1 MPKVPIIMPQLGE
14 SVTEATIL
22 RFKAQ
27 VGEPI
32 TSDQEIIEVETNKAV
47 MGVTTP
53 CDGVIAEFTAEV
65 NQTYPN
71 GAILGYIEASEED
84 AERLAESANHAT
96 AEVPATFQA
105 HENVPASMATV
116 KVPIFMP
123 QLGESVAEATI
134 IRFTAQVGEAVSS
147 DQEIIE
153 VETNKAVTGVTT
165 PCGGVIAE
173 FTAEVNQ
180 TCQNG
185 AILGYIEASAEDAER
200 LGLSASQAPAELP
213 ATLQTHGN
221 MPPAMPTITIP
232 MMPAKSGG
240 PFVSPRVR
248 SKADQLGWQQ
258 QDLSLVPG
266 TGKNGRV
273 TANDV
278 EKYLADLEQ
287 HPSQK
292 ATGLRLAISDA
303 MRRSWSRPL
312 CTIGV
317 SFSLEPIL
325 AHRKQFKVPPGP
337 ALYVAKAI
345 AVGLAENPKLAA
357 RIVGDQLV
365 LPKSI
370 DIGVA
375 VEVDEGVVVP
385 VFKNLDKEPLSELG
399 EKYQDLVTA
408 ARARRLPEDAKEGA
422 IASVTNYGPLG
433 ITWGTPIPQP
443 TETLIVGLGRGEK
456 RPIWDEATSQFK
468 PKQMADLT
476 VTFDH
481 RVIDGGASGK
491 LISRLVAILESPES
505 L

>member
-1 MPKVPIIMPQLGE
+1 MPRVPIIMPQLGESVAEATVIRFKAQVGEAVTGDQEIIEVETNKAVTGITTPCDGVIAEFTAEVRETYANGTILGYLEVSAEDAERLTESPSPAPAEVAALQTHKNVSTAIKVPIIMPQLGE
-14 SVTEATIL
+14 SVAEATII
-22 RFKAQ
+22 RFLAQ
-27 VGEPI
+27 AGEAV

-71 GAILGYIEASEED
+71 GAILGYI
-84 AERLAESANHAT
+84 T
-96 AEVPATFQA
+96 
-105 HENVPASMATV
+105 
-116 KVPIFMP
+116 
-123 QLGESVAEATI
+123 
-134 IRFTAQVGEAVSS
+134 
-147 DQEIIE
+147 
-153 VETNKAVTGVTT
+153 
-165 PCGGVIAE
+165 
-173 FTAEVNQ
+173 
-180 TCQNG
+180 
-185 AILGYIEASAEDAER
+185 ASAEDAER
-200 LGLSASQAPAELP
+200 LGVSVSQPRAEVPASLESHQKV
-213 ATLQTHGN
+213 
-221 MPPAMPTITIP
+221 PPGMPTITIP

-292 ATGLRLAISDA
+292 ATGLRLAIADA

-312 CTIGV
+312 CTIGIA
-317 SFSLEPIL
+317 FSLEPIL
-325 AHRKQFKVPPGP
+325 THRKQFTVPPGP

-345 AVGLAENPKLAA
+345 AVALAENPKLAA

-385 VFKNLDKEPLSELG
+385 VLKGLDKQPLSELG
-399 EKYQDLVTA
+399 EKYQQLVTA
-408 ARARRLPEDAKEGA
+408 ARARRLPEDAREGA

-491 LISRLVAILESPES
+491 LITRLVAALENPES

>member
-14 SVTEATIL
+14 SVAEATII

-27 VGEPI
+27 VGEPVTSDQEI
-32 TSDQEIIEVETNKAV
+32 IEVETNKAVTGITTPCDGVIAEFTVEVGQTYANGTILGYLDVSAEDAERLAVSASQAPAEVSVLQTHKNAPPLIPTIKVPIIMPQLGESVAEATIIRFSAQVGEAVTSDQEIIEVETNKAV
-47 MGVTTP
+47 MGVTPP

-71 GAILGYIEASEED
+71 GTILGYI
-84 AERLAESANHAT
+84 T
-96 AEVPATFQA
+96 
-105 HENVPASMATV
+105 
-116 KVPIFMP
+116 
-123 QLGESVAEATI
+123 
-134 IRFTAQVGEAVSS
+134 
-147 DQEIIE
+147 
-153 VETNKAVTGVTT
+153 
-165 PCGGVIAE
+165 
-173 FTAEVNQ
+173 
-180 TCQNG
+180 
-185 AILGYIEASAEDAER
+185 ASAEDAER
-200 LGLSASQAPAELP
+200 LGESASQPRADVP
-213 ATLQTHGN
+213 ATLETHKN
-221 MPPAMPTITIP
+221 VPPAMPTITIP

-287 HPSQK
+287 HPSRK
-292 ATGLRLAISDA
+292 ASGLRLAISDA

-317 SFSLEPIL
+317 AFSLEPIL
-325 AHRKQFKVPPGP
+325 THRKQFAVPPGP

-345 AVGLAENPKLAA
+345 AVALAENPNLAA

-385 VFKNLDKEPLSELG
+385 VLKSLDTQPLSELG
-399 EKYQDLVTA
+399 EKYQQLVTA

-456 RPIWDEATSQFK
+456 RPIWDEAISQFK

-491 LISRLVAILESPES
+491 LISRLVAILENPES

>member
-1 MPKVPIIMPQLGE
+1 MPKVPII
-14 SVTEATIL
+14 
-22 RFKAQ
+22 
-27 VGEPI
+27 
-32 TSDQEIIEVETNKAV
+32 
-47 MGVTTP
+47 
-53 CDGVIAEFTAEV
+53 
-65 NQTYPN
+65 
-71 GAILGYIEASEED
+71 
-84 AERLAESANHAT
+84 
-96 AEVPATFQA
+96 
-105 HENVPASMATV
+105 
-116 KVPIFMP
+116 MP

-134 IRFTAQVGEAVSS
+134 IRFTAEVGESVTS

-153 VETNKAVTGVTT
+153 VETSKAVMGVTT
-165 PCGGVIAE
+165 PCNGVIAE

-180 TCQNG
+180 TYANG
-185 AILGYIEASAEDAER
+185 TILGYIEASEEDAER
-200 LGLSASQAPAELP
+200 LGVSASETPAEFP
-213 ATLQTHGN
+213 AAFETHKS
-221 MPPAMPTITIP
+221 PPSAMPTINIP

-248 SKADQLGWQQ
+248 SKADELGWQQ

-273 TANDV
+273 TASDV
-278 EKYLADLEQ
+278 EKYLAELEE
-287 HPSQK
+287 HPNQK
-292 ATGLRLAISDA
+292 ATGLRLAIADA

-317 SFSLEPIL
+317 AFSLEPIL

-345 AVGLAENPKLAA
+345 AVALAENPKLAA
-357 RIVGDQLV
+357 RIVGDQLL

-385 VFKNLDKEPLSELG
+385 VLKSLDNEPLSELG
-399 EKYQDLVTA
+399 EKYQQLVAA
-408 ARARRLPEDAKEGA
+408 ARTRRLPEDAREGA

-443 TETLIVGLGRGEK
+443 TETLIIGLGRGEK
-456 RPIWDEATSQFK
+456 RPVWDDATSQFQ

-491 LISRLVAILESPES
+491 LISRLVALLEKPES

>member
-1 MPKVPIIMPQLGE
+1 MPKVPII
-14 SVTEATIL
+14 
-22 RFKAQ
+22 
-27 VGEPI
+27 
-32 TSDQEIIEVETNKAV
+32 
-47 MGVTTP
+47 
-53 CDGVIAEFTAEV
+53 
-65 NQTYPN
+65 
-71 GAILGYIEASEED
+71 
-84 AERLAESANHAT
+84 
-96 AEVPATFQA
+96 
-105 HENVPASMATV
+105 
-116 KVPIFMP
+116 MP

-134 IRFTAQVGEAVSS
+134 IRFTAQVGEPVSS

-153 VETNKAVTGVTT
+153 VETSKAVMGVTT
-165 PCGGVIAE
+165 PCSGVIAE

-180 TCQNG
+180 TYTNG
-185 AILGYIEASAEDAER
+185 TILGYIEASEEDAER
-200 LGLSASQAPAELP
+200 LGVSATETPAEFP
-213 ATLQTHGN
+213 AAFETHKSA
-221 MPPAMPTITIP
+221 PSAIPTINIP

-248 SKADQLGWQQ
+248 SKADELGWQQ

-273 TANDV
+273 TASDV
-278 EKYLADLEQ
+278 EKYLAELEE
-287 HPSQK
+287 HPNQK
-292 ATGLRLAISDA
+292 ATGLRLAIADA

-317 SFSLEPIL
+317 AFSLEPIL

-345 AVGLAENPKLAA
+345 AVALAENPKLAA
-357 RIVGDQLV
+357 RIVGDQLL

-385 VFKNLDKEPLSELG
+385 VLKSLDNEPLSELG
-399 EKYQDLVTA
+399 EKYQQLVAA
-408 ARARRLPEDAKEGA
+408 ARTRRLPEDAREGA

-443 TETLIVGLGRGEK
+443 TETLIIGLGRGEK
-456 RPIWDEATSQFK
+456 RPVWDEATSQFQ

-491 LISRLVAILESPES
+491 LISRLVALLEKPES

>member
-14 SVTEATIL
+14 SVAEATII
-22 RFKAQ
+22 RFTVQ
-27 VGEPI
+27 VGEPV

-53 CDGVIAEFTAEV
+53 CNGVIAEFTAEV

-71 GAILGYIEASEED
+71 G
-84 AERLAESANHAT
+84 T
-96 AEVPATFQA
+96 
-105 HENVPASMATV
+105 
-116 KVPIFMP
+116 
-123 QLGESVAEATI
+123 
-134 IRFTAQVGEAVSS
+134 
-147 DQEIIE
+147 
-153 VETNKAVTGVTT
+153 
-165 PCGGVIAE
+165 
-173 FTAEVNQ
+173 
-180 TCQNG
+180 
-185 AILGYIEASAEDAER
+185 ILGYIEASAEDAER
-200 LGLSASQAPAELP
+200 LGASASEAPADREIP
-213 ATLQTHGN
+213 ATFEAQKST
-221 MPPAMPTITIP
+221 PSAMPTITLP
-232 MMPAKSGG
+232 MMPAKSAG

-248 SKADQLGWQQ
+248 SKADELGWQQ
-258 QDLSLVPG
+258 QDLSLVLG

-278 EKYLADLEQ
+278 EKYLAELEE
-287 HPSQK
+287 HPTQK

-317 SFSLEPIL
+317 AFSLEAIL
-325 AHRKQFKVPPGP
+325 AHRKQYSVPPGP

-345 AVGLAENPKLAA
+345 AVALAENPKLAA

-385 VFKNLDKEPLSELG
+385 VLKSLDKEPLSGLG
-399 EKYQDLVTA
+399 EKYQQLVAA
-408 ARARRLPEDAKEGA
+408 ARTRRLPEDAREGA
-422 IASVTNYGPLG
+422 IASVTNFGPLG

-443 TETLIVGLGRGEK
+443 TETLIIGLGRGEK
-456 RPIWDEATSQFK
+456 RPFWDEATSQFK

-491 LISRLVAILESPES
+491 LISRLVALLENPEG

>member
-71 GAILGYIEASEED
+71 GAVLGYIEASEED
-84 AERLAESANHAT
+84 AERLAESVNQAP
-96 AEVPATFQA
+96 AEVPATLQA
-105 HENVPASMATV
+105 DKNMPASMATI
-116 KVPIFMP
+116 KVPIIMP

-134 IRFTAQVGEAVSS
+134 IRFTAQVGEPVAS

-180 TCQNG
+180 TYPNG

-200 LGLSASQAPAELP
+200 LGVSASQAPAEIP
-213 ATLQTHGN
+213 ATFQTHE

-456 RPIWDEATSQFK
+456 RPIWDEASSQFK

-491 LISRLVAILESPES
+491 LISRLVALLESPET

>member
-14 SVTEATIL
+14 SVAEATII
-22 RFKAQ
+22 RFTVQ
-27 VGEPI
+27 VGEPV

-53 CDGVIAEFTAEV
+53 CNGVIAEFTAEV

-71 GAILGYIEASEED
+71 G
-84 AERLAESANHAT
+84 T
-96 AEVPATFQA
+96 
-105 HENVPASMATV
+105 
-116 KVPIFMP
+116 
-123 QLGESVAEATI
+123 
-134 IRFTAQVGEAVSS
+134 
-147 DQEIIE
+147 
-153 VETNKAVTGVTT
+153 
-165 PCGGVIAE
+165 
-173 FTAEVNQ
+173 
-180 TCQNG
+180 
-185 AILGYIEASAEDAER
+185 ILGYIEASAEDAER
-200 LGLSASQAPAELP
+200 LGASASEAPAEREIP
-213 ATLQTHGN
+213 ATFEAQKST
-221 MPPAMPTITIP
+221 PSAMPTITLP
-232 MMPAKSGG
+232 MMPAKSAG

-248 SKADQLGWQQ
+248 SKADELGWQQ
-258 QDLSLVPG
+258 QDLSLVLG

-278 EKYLADLEQ
+278 EKYLAELEE
-287 HPSQK
+287 HPTQK

-317 SFSLEPIL
+317 AFSLEAIL
-325 AHRKQFKVPPGP
+325 AHRKQYSVPPGP

-345 AVGLAENPKLAA
+345 AVALAENPKLAA

-385 VFKNLDKEPLSELG
+385 VLKSLDKEPLSGLG
-399 EKYQDLVTA
+399 EKYQQLVAA
-408 ARARRLPEDAKEGA
+408 ARTRRLPEDAREGA
-422 IASVTNYGPLG
+422 IASVTNFGPLG

-443 TETLIVGLGRGEK
+443 TETLIIGLGRGEK
-456 RPIWDEATSQFK
+456 RPFWDEATSQFK

-491 LISRLVAILESPES
+491 LISRLVALLENPEG

>member
-1 MPKVPIIMPQLGE
+1 MPQLGE
-14 SVTEATIL
+14 SVAEATII
-22 RFKAQ
+22 RFTVE
-27 VGEPI
+27 VGEPV

-53 CDGVIAEFTAEV
+53 CNGVIAEFTAEV

-71 GAILGYIEASEED
+71 G
-84 AERLAESANHAT
+84 T
-96 AEVPATFQA
+96 
-105 HENVPASMATV
+105 
-116 KVPIFMP
+116 
-123 QLGESVAEATI
+123 
-134 IRFTAQVGEAVSS
+134 
-147 DQEIIE
+147 
-153 VETNKAVTGVTT
+153 
-165 PCGGVIAE
+165 
-173 FTAEVNQ
+173 
-180 TCQNG
+180 
-185 AILGYIEASAEDAER
+185 ILGYIEASAEDAER
-200 LGLSASQAPAELP
+200 LGASASEAPADREIP
-213 ATLQTHGN
+213 ATFEAQKST
-221 MPPAMPTITIP
+221 PSAMPTITLP
-232 MMPAKSGG
+232 MMPAKSAGL
-240 PFVSPRVR
+240 FVSPRVR
-248 SKADQLGWQQ
+248 SKADELGWQQ

-278 EKYLADLEQ
+278 EKYLAELEE
-287 HPSQK
+287 HPTQK

-317 SFSLEPIL
+317 AFSLEAIL
-325 AHRKQFKVPPGP
+325 AHRKQYSVPPGP

-345 AVGLAENPKLAA
+345 AVALAENPKLAA

-385 VFKNLDKEPLSELG
+385 VLKSLDKEPLSGLG
-399 EKYQDLVTA
+399 EKYQQLVAA
-408 ARARRLPEDAKEGA
+408 ARTRRLPEDAREGA
-422 IASVTNYGPLG
+422 IASVTNFGPLG

-443 TETLIVGLGRGEK
+443 TETLIIGLGRGEK
-456 RPIWDEATSQFK
+456 RPFWDEATSQFK

-491 LISRLVAILESPES
+491 LISRLVALLENPEG

>member
-14 SVTEATIL
+14 SVAEATII
-22 RFKAQ
+22 RFTAE
-27 VGEPI
+27 VGEPV
-32 TSDQEIIEVETNKAV
+32 TSDQEIIEVETSKAV

-71 GAILGYIEASEED
+71 GSILGYIE
-84 AERLAESANHAT
+84 
-96 AEVPATFQA
+96 V
-105 HENVPASMATV
+105 
-116 KVPIFMP
+116 
-123 QLGESVAEATI
+123 
-134 IRFTAQVGEAVSS
+134 
-147 DQEIIE
+147 
-153 VETNKAVTGVTT
+153 
-165 PCGGVIAE
+165 
-173 FTAEVNQ
+173 
-180 TCQNG
+180 
-185 AILGYIEASAEDAER
+185 SAEDAER
-200 LGLSASQAPAELP
+200 LGESASEAPAEVPARLETHKNLP
-213 ATLQTHGN
+213 SG
-221 MPPAMPTITIP
+221 MPTITVP

-240 PFVSPRVR
+240 PFVSPRIR

-266 TGKNGRV
+266 TGKNGRL

-278 EKYLADLEQ
+278 EKYLAELEE
-287 HPSQK
+287 HPNQK
-292 ATGLRLAISDA
+292 ASGLRLAISDA

-317 SFSLEPIL
+317 AFSLEAIL

-345 AVGLAENPKLAA
+345 AVALAENSKLAA

-370 DIGVA
+370 DIGIA

-385 VFKNLDKEPLSELG
+385 VLKNLDKEPLSELG
-399 EKYQDLVTA
+399 EKYQQLVAA
-408 ARARRLPEDAKEGA
+408 ARARRLPEDAREGA
-422 IASVTNYGPLG
+422 IASVTNYGSLG

-443 TETLIVGLGRGEK
+443 TETLIIGLGRGEK
-456 RPIWDEATSQFK
+456 RPVWDDTTSQFQ

-491 LISRLVAILESPES
+491 LISRLVAILENPES

>member
-14 SVTEATIL
+14 SVAEATII

-27 VGEPI
+27 IGEQVSSDQEIIEVETNKAVTGITTPCDGVIAEFTAEVSQTYANGTILGYLEVSAEDAEHLAVSPSQAPVEVTAVQTQKNVSTAIKVPI
-32 TSDQEIIEVETNKAV
+32 TMPQLGESVAEATIIRFIAQAGEAVTSDQEIIEVETNKAV

-53 CDGVIAEFTAEV
+53 CNGVIAEFTAEV

-71 GAILGYIEASEED
+71 GAILGYI
-84 AERLAESANHAT
+84 T
-96 AEVPATFQA
+96 
-105 HENVPASMATV
+105 
-116 KVPIFMP
+116 
-123 QLGESVAEATI
+123 
-134 IRFTAQVGEAVSS
+134 
-147 DQEIIE
+147 
-153 VETNKAVTGVTT
+153 
-165 PCGGVIAE
+165 
-173 FTAEVNQ
+173 
-180 TCQNG
+180 
-185 AILGYIEASAEDAER
+185 ASAEDAER
-200 LGLSASQAPAELP
+200 LGISVSQPRAEVPASLESHQ
-213 ATLQTHGN
+213 N
-221 MPPAMPTITIP
+221 VPPAMPTITIP

-292 ATGLRLAISDA
+292 ATGLRLAIADA

-312 CTIGV
+312 CTIGIA
-317 SFSLEPIL
+317 FSLEPIL
-325 AHRKQFKVPPGP
+325 THRKQFTVPPGP

-345 AVGLAENPKLAA
+345 AVALAENPKLAA

-385 VFKNLDKEPLSELG
+385 VLKSLDKQSLSELG
-399 EKYQDLVTA
+399 EKYQQLVTA
-408 ARARRLPEDAKEGA
+408 ARARRLPEDAREGA

-456 RPIWDEATSQFK
+456 RPVWDEATSQFK

-476 VTFDH
+476 LTFDH

-491 LISRLVAILESPES
+491 LISRLVAALENPES

>member
-1 MPKVPIIMPQLGE
+1 MPRVPIIMPQLGE
-14 SVTEATIL
+14 SVAEATII

-27 VGEPI
+27 VGEAVTSDQEIIEVETNKAVTGITIPCDGVIAEFTAEVSQTYANGTILGYLEVSAEDAERLAVSPSQAPAEVQPLQAHKKASTAIKIPI
-32 TSDQEIIEVETNKAV
+32 IMPQLGESVAEATIIRFIAQAGEAVTSDQEIIEVETNKAV

-71 GAILGYIEASEED
+71 GAILGYI
-84 AERLAESANHAT
+84 T
-96 AEVPATFQA
+96 
-105 HENVPASMATV
+105 
-116 KVPIFMP
+116 
-123 QLGESVAEATI
+123 
-134 IRFTAQVGEAVSS
+134 
-147 DQEIIE
+147 
-153 VETNKAVTGVTT
+153 
-165 PCGGVIAE
+165 
-173 FTAEVNQ
+173 
-180 TCQNG
+180 
-185 AILGYIEASAEDAER
+185 ASAEDAER
-200 LGLSASQAPAELP
+200 LGVSVSQQRAEVPASLESHQ
-213 ATLQTHGN
+213 N
-221 MPPAMPTITIP
+221 VPPAMPTITIP

-292 ATGLRLAISDA
+292 ATGLRLAIADA

-312 CTIGV
+312 CTIGIA
-317 SFSLEPIL
+317 FSLEPIL
-325 AHRKQFKVPPGP
+325 AHRKQFTVPPGP

-345 AVGLAENPKLAA
+345 AVALAENPKLAA

-385 VFKNLDKEPLSELG
+385 VLKSLDKQPLSDLG
-399 EKYQDLVTA
+399 EKYQQLVTA
-408 ARARRLPEDAKEGA
+408 ARARRLPEDAREGA

-491 LISRLVAILESPES
+491 LISRLVAILENPES

>member
-14 SVTEATIL
+14 SVAEATII

-27 VGEPI
+27 VGEPV

-47 MGVTTP
+47 TGITTP
-53 CDGVIAEFTAEV
+53 CDGVITELTAEINETYQNGAILGYIEVSDEDAERLAVSASQTPAAVSATLQARQNAAPGPDTIKIPITMPQLGESIAEATIIRFTAQVGEAVASDQEIIEVETSKAVMGVTTPCNGVIVEFTAEV

-71 GAILGYIEASEED
+71 GAILGYI
-84 AERLAESANHAT
+84 
-96 AEVPATFQA
+96 Q
-105 HENVPASMATV
+105 
-116 KVPIFMP
+116 
-123 QLGESVAEATI
+123 
-134 IRFTAQVGEAVSS
+134 
-147 DQEIIE
+147 
-153 VETNKAVTGVTT
+153 
-165 PCGGVIAE
+165 
-173 FTAEVNQ
+173 
-180 TCQNG
+180 
-185 AILGYIEASAEDAER
+185 ASAEDAER
-200 LGLSASQAPAELP
+200 LGVTVTQAHGEVPIA
-213 ATLQTHGN
+213 LQTHKDIL
-221 MPPAMPTITIP
+221 PAMPTITIP
-232 MMPAKSGG
+232 MAPAKSGG

-278 EKYLADLEQ
+278 EKYLADLEEL
-287 HPSQK
+287 PSQK
-292 ATGLRLAISDA
+292 ATGLRLAIADA

-317 SFSLEPIL
+317 AFSLEPIL
-325 AHRKQFKVPPGP
+325 AHRKQFTVPPGP

-345 AVGLAENPKLAA
+345 AVALAENPKLAA
-357 RIVGDQLV
+357 RIIGDQLV

-375 VEVDEGVVVP
+375 VEVEEGVVVP
-385 VFKNLDKEPLSELG
+385 VLKSLDKEPLSQLG
-399 EKYQDLVTA
+399 EKYQQLVTA
-408 ARARRLPEDAKEGA
+408 ARARRLPEDAKDGA

-443 TETLIVGLGRGEK
+443 TETLIIGLGRGEK
-456 RPIWDEATSQFK
+456 RPIWDDATSQFK

-476 VTFDH
+476 LTFDH

-491 LISRLVAILESPES
+491 LISRLVALLENPES

>member
-14 SVTEATIL
+14 SIAEATII
-22 RFKAQ
+22 RFTAQ
-27 VGEPI
+27 VGEPVA
-32 TSDQEIIEVETNKAV
+32 SDQEIIEVETSKAV

-53 CDGVIAEFTAEV
+53 CNGVIAEFTAEV
-65 NQTYPN
+65 NQTYAN
-71 GAILGYIEASEED
+71 GTILGYIEASEED
-84 AERLAESANHAT
+84 AERLGISE
-96 AEVPATFQA
+96 
-105 HENVPASMATV
+105 
-116 KVPIFMP
+116 
-123 QLGESVAEATI
+123 
-134 IRFTAQVGEAVSS
+134 
-147 DQEIIE
+147 
-153 VETNKAVTGVTT
+153 
-165 PCGGVIAE
+165 
-173 FTAEVNQ
+173 
-180 TCQNG
+180 
-185 AILGYIEASAEDAER
+185 
-200 LGLSASQAPAELP
+200 SQAPAEFP
-213 ATLQTHGN
+213 ATFETHKN
-221 MPPAMPTITIP
+221 APPAMPTINFP
-232 MMPAKSGG
+232 MMPARSGG

-273 TANDV
+273 TATDV
-278 EKYLADLEQ
+278 EKYLTELEE
-287 HPSQK
+287 HPNQK
-292 ATGLRLAISDA
+292 ATGLRMAIADA
-303 MRRSWSRPL
+303 MRRSWTRPL

-317 SFSLEPIL
+317 AFSLEAIL

-345 AVGLAENPKLAA
+345 AAALAENPKLAA

-385 VFKNLDKEPLSELG
+385 VLKSLDKEPISELG
-399 EKYQDLVTA
+399 EKYQQLVAA
-408 ARARRLPEDAKEGA
+408 ARTRRLPEDAREGA

-443 TETLIVGLGRGEK
+443 TETLIIGLGRGEK
-456 RPIWDEATSQFK
+456 RPVWDDATSQFQ
-468 PKQMADLT
+468 PRQMAELT

-491 LISRLVAILESPES
+491 LISRMVAILENPES

>member
-1 MPKVPIIMPQLGE
+1 MPRVPIIMPQLGESVAEATVIRFKAQVGEAVTGDQEIIEVETNKAVTGITTPCDGVIAEFTAEVRETYANGTILGYLEVSAEDAERLTESPSPAPAEVAALQTHKNVSTAIKVPIIMPQLGE
-14 SVTEATIL
+14 SVAEATII
-22 RFKAQ
+22 RFLAQ
-27 VGEPI
+27 AGEAV

-71 GAILGYIEASEED
+71 GAILGYI
-84 AERLAESANHAT
+84 T
-96 AEVPATFQA
+96 
-105 HENVPASMATV
+105 
-116 KVPIFMP
+116 
-123 QLGESVAEATI
+123 
-134 IRFTAQVGEAVSS
+134 
-147 DQEIIE
+147 
-153 VETNKAVTGVTT
+153 
-165 PCGGVIAE
+165 
-173 FTAEVNQ
+173 
-180 TCQNG
+180 
-185 AILGYIEASAEDAER
+185 ASAEDAER
-200 LGLSASQAPAELP
+200 LGVSVSQPRAEVPASLESHQKV
-213 ATLQTHGN
+213 
-221 MPPAMPTITIP
+221 PPAMPTITIP

-292 ATGLRLAISDA
+292 ATGLRLAIADA

-312 CTIGV
+312 CTIGIA
-317 SFSLEPIL
+317 FSLEPIL
-325 AHRKQFKVPPGP
+325 THRKQFTVPPGP

-345 AVGLAENPKLAA
+345 AVALAENPKLAA

-385 VFKNLDKEPLSELG
+385 VLKGLDKQPLSELG
-399 EKYQDLVTA
+399 EKYQQLVTA
-408 ARARRLPEDAKEGA
+408 ARARRLPEDAREGA

-491 LISRLVAILESPES
+491 LITRLVAALENPES

>member
-14 SVTEATIL
+14 SVAEATIL

-47 MGVTTP
+47 MAVTTPCDGVIAEFTAEVNQTYPNGAVLGYIEASEEDAERLAESASQAPAEVPATLPTDKNMPASVATMKVPIIMPQLGESVAEATIIRFNAQVGEPVASDQEIIEVETNKAVMGVTTP
-53 CDGVIAEFTAEV
+53 CGGVIAEFTAEV

-71 GAILGYIEASEED
+71 GAILGYIEAS
-84 AERLAESANHAT
+84 
-96 AEVPATFQA
+96 
-105 HENVPASMATV
+105 
-116 KVPIFMP
+116 
-123 QLGESVAEATI
+123 
-134 IRFTAQVGEAVSS
+134 
-147 DQEIIE
+147 
-153 VETNKAVTGVTT
+153 
-165 PCGGVIAE
+165 
-173 FTAEVNQ
+173 
-180 TCQNG
+180 
-185 AILGYIEASAEDAER
+185 AEDAER
-200 LGLSASQAPAELP
+200 LGVSAIQAPAEVP
-213 ATLQTHGN
+213 ATLQTHKT
-221 MPPAMPTITIP
+221 PLAMPTITIP

-292 ATGLRLAISDA
+292 ATGLRLAIADA

-325 AHRKQFKVPPGP
+325 AHRKQFKIPPGP

-345 AVGLAENPKLAA
+345 ALGLAENPKLAA

-385 VFKNLDKEPLSELG
+385 VFKSLDKEPLSELG

-408 ARARRLPEDAKEGA
+408 ARARRLPEDAREGA

-443 TETLIVGLGRGEK
+443 TESLIVGLGRAEK
-456 RPIWDEATSQFK
+456 RPVWDEASSQFK

-481 RVIDGGASGK
+481 RVVDGGASGK
-491 LISRLVAILESPES
+491 LISRLVAILESPKS

>member
-14 SVTEATIL
+14 SVAEATII
-22 RFKAQ
+22 RFTAQ
-27 VGEPI
+27 VGEPV
-32 TSDQEIIEVETNKAV
+32 TSDQEIIEVETSKAV

-71 GAILGYIEASEED
+71 G
-84 AERLAESANHAT
+84 T
-96 AEVPATFQA
+96 
-105 HENVPASMATV
+105 
-116 KVPIFMP
+116 
-123 QLGESVAEATI
+123 
-134 IRFTAQVGEAVSS
+134 
-147 DQEIIE
+147 
-153 VETNKAVTGVTT
+153 
-165 PCGGVIAE
+165 
-173 FTAEVNQ
+173 
-180 TCQNG
+180 
-185 AILGYIEASAEDAER
+185 ILGYIEASAEDAER
-200 LGLSASQAPAELP
+200 LGESVSEAPAEIPTTFEAHKSLP
-213 ATLQTHGN
+213 SG
-221 MPPAMPTITIP
+221 MPTITIP

-266 TGKNGRV
+266 SGKNGRV

-278 EKYLADLEQ
+278 EKYLAELEE

-292 ATGLRLAISDA
+292 ASGLRLAISDA

-312 CTIGV
+312 CTIGIA
-317 SFSLEPIL
+317 FSLEAIL
-325 AHRKQFKVPPGP
+325 AHRKQFEVPPGP

-345 AVGLAENPKLAA
+345 AVALAENPKLAA

-370 DIGVA
+370 DIGIA

-385 VFKNLDKEPLSELG
+385 VLKHLDKEPLSGLA
-399 EKYQDLVTA
+399 EKYQQLVAA
-408 ARARRLPEDAKEGA
+408 ARARRLPEDAREGA

-443 TETLIVGLGRGEK
+443 TETLIIGLGRGEK
-456 RPIWDEATSQFK
+456 RPVWDDPSSQFK

-491 LISRLVAILESPES
+491 LISRLVAILENPES

>member
-1 MPKVPIIMPQLGE
+1 MPRVPIIMPQLGESVAEATVIRFKAQVGEAVTGDQEIIEVETNKAVTGITTPCDGVIAEFTAEVRETYANGTILGYLEVSAEDAERLTVSPSPAPAEVPALQTHKNVSTAIKVPIIMPQLGE
-14 SVTEATIL
+14 SVAEATII
-22 RFKAQ
+22 RFLAQ
-27 VGEPI
+27 AGEAV

-71 GAILGYIEASEED
+71 GAILGYI
-84 AERLAESANHAT
+84 T
-96 AEVPATFQA
+96 
-105 HENVPASMATV
+105 
-116 KVPIFMP
+116 
-123 QLGESVAEATI
+123 
-134 IRFTAQVGEAVSS
+134 
-147 DQEIIE
+147 
-153 VETNKAVTGVTT
+153 
-165 PCGGVIAE
+165 
-173 FTAEVNQ
+173 
-180 TCQNG
+180 
-185 AILGYIEASAEDAER
+185 ASAEDAER
-200 LGLSASQAPAELP
+200 LGVSVSQPRAEVPASLESHQKV
-213 ATLQTHGN
+213 
-221 MPPAMPTITIP
+221 PPAMPTITIP

-292 ATGLRLAISDA
+292 ATGLRLAIADA

-312 CTIGV
+312 CTIGTA
-317 SFSLEPIL
+317 FSLEPIL
-325 AHRKQFKVPPGP
+325 NHRKQFTVPPGP

-345 AVGLAENPKLAA
+345 AVALAENPKLAA

-385 VFKNLDKEPLSELG
+385 VLKGLDKQPLSELG
-399 EKYQDLVTA
+399 EKYQQLVTA
-408 ARARRLPEDAKEGA
+408 ARARRLPEDAREGA

-491 LISRLVAILESPES
+491 LISRLVAALENPES